1 MKQIV
6 RIFLALATVAAGVVL
21 LTIGGSA
28 AGAQSDHELAVSEN
42 SNRSNASELSGANV
56 EDDIFVFVTSEDG
69 VDSVQFFLDGS
80 NNVFQTE
87 NSAPYDSLEPL
98 VGRVTRLTPMT
109 SVMAFITF
117 ALKSPWTT
125 AM

>member
-1 MKQIV
+1 MKQIT

-56 EDDIFVFVTSEDG
+56 EDDIFVFVTPEDG
-69 VDSVQFFLDGS
+69 VDFVQFFLDGS

-87 NSAPYDSLEPL
+87 KSAPYDLSLIHISEP
-98 VGRVTRLTPMT
+98 TRPY
-109 SVMAFITF
+109 
-117 ALKSPWTT
+117 
-125 AM
+125 